1 MRSSLVIIAV
11 ALMLLVLT
19 YIVSVIG
26 GWQWHQGFIIMT
38 VFLVLLTI
46 LSHQINFISSNQ
58 QGRAVIIPYLVSTV
72 LKLIFSGGF
81 LMVIIKYY
89 PEMVKVLVIAFLIYY
104 ATFSALEIILV
115 SRRTKG
121 KKF

>member
-11 ALMLLVLT
+11 ALLLLIST
-19 YIVSVIG
+19 YLVALIV
-26 GWQWHQGFIIMT
+26 GWPWHQNFIMLM

-46 LSHQINFISSNQ
+46 ISHQINLFSVNQ
-58 QGRAVIIPYLVSTV
+58 QGRAVIIPYLISTV
-72 LKLIFSGGF
+72 LKLILSGGF
-81 LMVIIKYY
+81 LMVIVRFY
-89 PEMVKVLVIAFLIYY
+89 PEMIKALVIAFLVYY

>member
-1 MRSSLVIIAV
+1 MRSSLVIFAV
-11 ALMLLVLT
+11 ALVLLILT
-19 YIVSVIG
+19 YTATVIA
-26 GWQWHQGFIIMT
+26 GWPWRPIFIIMT
-38 VFLVLLTI
+38 GFLGLLTI
-46 LSHQINFISSNQ
+46 LTHQINLNSINQ
-58 QGRAVIIPYLVSTV
+58 QGRAVIIPYLISTV

-81 LMVIIKYY
+81 LFVIVKYY
-89 PEMVKVLVIAFLIYY
+89 PDMVKVLVIAFLVYY

>member
-1 MRSSLVIIAV
+1 MRSSLVIIVV
-11 ALMLLVLT
+11 ALLLLLST
-19 YIVSVIG
+19 YLVSLLG
-26 GWQWHQGFIIMT
+26 GWPWHQNFIMLI

-46 LSHQINFISSNQ
+46 LSHQINLFSVKQ
-58 QGRAVIIPYLVSTV
+58 QGRAVIIPYLISTV
-72 LKLIFSGGF
+72 LKLILSGGF
-81 LMVIIKYY
+81 LMVIVKVY
-89 PEMVKVLVIAFLIYY
+89 PEMVKALVIAFLVYY

>member
-1 MRSSLVIIAV
+1 MRSTLVIIAV

-19 YIVSVIG
+19 YLASIIG
-26 GWQWHQGFIIMT
+26 GWPWHQNLIVMA

-46 LSHQINFISSNQ
+46 LSHQINLISASQ
-58 QGRAVIIPYLVSTV
+58 QGRAVIIPYLISTV
-72 LKLIFSGGF
+72 LKLVLSIGF
-81 LMVIIKYY
+81 LIVIIKYY
-89 PEMVKVLVIAFLIYY
+89 PDMVKVLVIVFLVYY

>member
-11 ALMLLVLT
+11 ALLLLIGT
-19 YIVSVIG
+19 YLVSILG
-26 GWQWHQGFIIMT
+26 GWPWHQNFIMLM

-46 LSHQINFISSNQ
+46 VSHQINLFSVNQ
-58 QGRAVIIPYLVSTV
+58 LGRAVITPYLISTV
-72 LKLIFSGGF
+72 LKLVLSGGF
-81 LMVIIKYY
+81 LWVIVKFY
-89 PEMVKVLVIAFLIYY
+89 PEMVKALVIAFLVYY
-104 ATFSALEIILV
+104 ATFSTLEIILV

>member
-11 ALMLLVLT
+11 ALVLLILT
-19 YIVSVIG
+19 YVAFVIA
-26 GWQWHQGFIIMT
+26 GWPWHQIFIMMT
-38 VFLVLLTI
+38 GFLVLLTI
-46 LSHQINFISSNQ
+46 LTHQINLNSINQ
-58 QGRAVIIPYLVSTV
+58 QGRAVIIPYLISTV
-72 LKLIFSGGF
+72 LKLILSGGF
-81 LMVIIKYY
+81 LIIIVKFY
-89 PEMVKVLVIAFLIYY
+89 PEMVKVLVIAFLVYY

>member
-1 MRSSLVIIAV
+1 MRSTLVIIAV
-11 ALMLLVLT
+11 ALVLLILT
-19 YIVSVIG
+19 YLASIIG
-26 GWQWHQGFIIMT
+26 GWPWHQNLIVMA

-46 LSHQINFISSNQ
+46 LTHQINLNSISQ
-58 QGRAVIIPYLVSTV
+58 QGRAIIIPYLISTV
-72 LKLIFSGGF
+72 LKLILSGGF
-81 LMVIIKYY
+81 LFVIVKYY
-89 PEMVKVLVIAFLIYY
+89 PEMVKVLVIAFLVYY

>member
-26 GWQWHQGFIIMT
+26 GWQWHQGFIIMI

>member
-11 ALMLLVLT
+11 ALLLLIAT
-19 YIVSVIG
+19 YLVSILG
-26 GWQWHQGFIIMT
+26 GWPWHQNFIMLI

-46 LSHQINFISSNQ
+46 VSHQINLFSVNQ
-58 QGRAVIIPYLVSTV
+58 QGRAVIIPYLISTV
-72 LKLIFSGGF
+72 LKLILSGG
-81 LMVIIKYY
+81 LLLVIVKFY
-89 PEMVKVLVIAFLIYY
+89 PEMVKAMVIAFLVYY
-104 ATFSALEIILV
+104 ATFSTLEIILV

>member
-11 ALMLLVLT
+11 ALLLLIGT
-19 YIVSVIG
+19 YLVSILG
-26 GWQWHQGFIIMT
+26 GWPWHQNFIMLM

-46 LSHQINFISSNQ
+46 VSHQINLFSVNQ
-58 QGRAVIIPYLVSTV
+58 QGRAVITPYLISTV
-72 LKLIFSGGF
+72 LKLVLSGGF
-81 LMVIIKYY
+81 LWVIVKFY
-89 PEMVKVLVIAFLIYY
+89 PEMVKALVIAFLVYY
-104 ATFSALEIILV
+104 ATFSTLEIILV

>member
-1 MRSSLVIIAV
+1 MRSSLVIIVV
-11 ALMLLVLT
+11 ALLLLIST
-19 YIVSVIG
+19 YLVSLLG
-26 GWQWHQGFIIMT
+26 GWPWHQNFIMLI

-46 LSHQINFISSNQ
+46 LSHQINLFSVKQ
-58 QGRAVIIPYLVSTV
+58 QGRAVIIPYLISTV
-72 LKLIFSGGF
+72 LKLILSGGF
-81 LMVIIKYY
+81 LMVIVKVY
-89 PEMVKVLVIAFLIYY
+89 PEMVKALVIAFLVYY

>member
-11 ALMLLVLT
+11 ALMLLGLT
-19 YIVSVIG
+19 YIVTVIG

-115 SRRTKG
+115 SRRTRG